1 MKKIMTLIVT
11 AMLCLT
17 ASAKT
22 ADEVISE
29 LQEATSAQVIRFDK
43 TMLSQ
48 FLGKTDNKKLEKL
61 KYIDNGC
68 VLIIEDADKAKVEK
82 FNKIADELDDTAY
95 EPLATVYDGDDRV
108 KVLGHVEGE
117 TVKEVFIT
125 VADGEDCVMVHMNCS
140 IPKSEID
147 SMINKDTF
155 SFN

>member
-1 MKKIMTLIVT
+1 MKKIMTLLVA
-11 AMLCLT
+11 AMFCLT
-17 ASAKT
+17 GTAKT

-29 LQEATSAQVIRFDK
+29 LEKATSAQVIRFDK
-43 TMLSQ
+43 TMLASY
-48 FLGKTDNKKLEKL
+48 LGKADSKKMEKL
-61 KYIDNGC
+61 KNIDNGC

-82 FNKIADELDDTAY
+82 FNKITDELDDKSY
-95 EPLATVYDGDDRV
+95 EPLVTVFDGDDRV

-125 VADGEDCVMVHMNCS
+125 VADGEDCVMVHLNCN